1 MFWKCI
7 NHVKLYIH
15 TQCLIVY
22 IHTLKLHR
30 PWNFVTRKKTSRSWL
45 LRWIAPTLKRV
56 VCSAWHG
63 RMSIQGL
70 CDFMEV
76 HVCIQ
81 WLGSWNI
88 ACVWAQ
94 TSDMAYVYIY
104 IYTFIYL
111 FIYTY
116 IYIYVVFVY
125 TFSTSDMD
133 KDTARTSFHLKRI
146 FHSIADRRSMGKD
159 RMTCEQAKECA
170 KWGCKYAKE
179 VKEKREVMRS
189 LQIDRA
195 QMDIATHP
203 HIACELL
210 YDSMCIVCV
219 TRYVHSMRTLIRI
232 YT

>member
-104 IYTFIYL
+104 IYIYL
-111 FIYTY
+111 FMYLY
-116 IYIYVVFVY
+116 IYIY
-125 TFSTSDMD
+125 
-133 KDTARTSFHLKRI
+133 I
-146 FHSIADRRSMGKD
+146 
-159 RMTCEQAKECA
+159 CC
-170 KWGCKYAKE
+170 
-179 VKEKREVMRS
+179 
-189 LQIDRA
+189 
-195 QMDIATHP
+195 
-203 HIACELL
+203 
-210 YDSMCIVCV
+210 
-219 TRYVHSMRTLIRI
+219 IRI
-232 YT
+232 NIFYIWYGQRYCSDKLPPKKDLSQHRWSSQYGKRPHDMRAGKGVCEMGVQVCQRGQGKERVCQRGQGAQSPNRQGTNGHRHTPSHCMWTSIWQHVYRVCN